1 MIRRNIA
8 GFAIQ
13 LVALLTFT
21 IGALAQ
27 SPVVSSIS
35 PTSGVVGTQVT
46 INGSGFGATQG
57 SSHVGFN
64 SWTGTVVS
72 WSSTQIVATVPSH
85 ATTGPVTVTVG
96 GTASNADQILT
107 MPNPSITSLSPNS
120 GAVGTSV
127 TINGTGFGATQGS
140 STVKLNSAT
149 ATVTS
154 WSDTQIVVTVPNAT
168 SGNIIVTEGG
178 VASNG
183 VAFTVPPPQIT
194 SLSPTSGV
202 VGTQVTIN
210 GTGLGPTQG
219 SSTANFYAGWQGSIV
234 SWSATQILT
243 TVPAHATTGA
253 VTVTVNAVSSNTN
266 QIFTMP
272 SPAITTLSPN
282 SGAVGTSVTINGT
295 GFGATQGSSTVKLN
309 GSTAT
314 VTSWS
319 DTQIVV
325 TVPNAISGSM
335 IVTEGGVSSNGVA
348 FTVPAPQITSL
359 SPTSGG
365 VGAQV
370 TINGSGFGATQGN
383 ASVSFYNGW
392 AGSVVSWSAT
402 QIVVTVPAHAT
413 TGAVTVTV
421 NTVGS
426 NTDQVFTMFNPVI
439 TSLSPTSGA
448 VGTSVTI
455 NGSGFGA
462 TQGTSTV
469 KLNGATATVTSW
481 SATQIVVTV
490 PNATSGS
497 MIVTE
502 GGVASNG
509 VAFTVPAPQITSISP
524 SSGVV
529 GTQVT
534 INGSGFGAT
543 QGNSTVD
550 FYNGWPGSV
559 VSWSATQIVATVPA
573 HAATGAVTVTVNTV
587 GSNTNQIFTMP
598 NPVITNLSPTSG
610 AVGTSVTIN
619 GSGFGASQG
628 SSNVT
633 LDFAV
638 APVTSWN
645 DTQIVITVPNAIS
658 GAMVVTEGGVASNG
672 PTFTVPA
679 PQITSISPASAG
691 AGDTVTISGSGFGPT
706 TGTNSLVNFAS
717 GVTAAITSWSSTQIV
732 ATVPTG
738 AVTGAVTVS
747 VNTVV
752 SNGSQFTIPNN
763 VVTAVSP
770 VAGKFGAQVTV
781 TGSGFGA
788 TQGSSFVSF
797 AGTASTS
804 IVSWSD
810 TQVVALVPTG
820 AASGGVSVTVNSAQ
834 SNSTVPFTVYNPII
848 SGIVPPAAAA
858 TASVVVNGSGFT
870 VYQADTTVLFNGV
883 AGYITS
889 WGSNSLTVTVPLG
902 VAVGSASVTVTLGT
916 ATSNSE
922 AFTVEPGPTITG
934 VAPSI
939 GQIGSGPVTISG
951 QGFGATQSTSTISF
965 WGATV
970 PASDILSWSDSSIT
984 VTVPTGTSTG
994 PVSVTVGAVV
1004 GTGPSFTLQ
1013 SLSQISDSLGN
1024 QTQYTSIVSGGIFF
1038 TSGSNGSGCSS
1049 CTLRGSV
1056 NRTTDSNGNMLT
1068 STDDLGNTS
1077 SYAYDHSNNMTSVSK
1092 PLNSTSTATS
1102 SYTYNSFGEVL
1113 TSTDPLGNT
1122 TTNTYDANG
1131 NLLSVTAPAPN
1142 SSTAA
1147 SVTQFS
1153 YNTLGELT
1161 QITDPNG
1168 NVTALTYTTVGLIA
1182 TITDAQHHVTT
1193 YQYDAHGNRTA
1204 VIDALS
1210 NQTSFAYDAGDR
1222 LITITYPDHS
1232 TSSFTYDI
1240 RGRRT
1245 SVTDQN
1251 GKTTTY
1257 AYDDADRLTSVTD
1270 PASNTTQY
1278 VYDTENNP
1286 LSITDANGHTTHFS
1300 FNPRGWVTQTAFPSS
1315 LAESYSYDAVGNLTS
1330 KTDRKGNTIQY
1341 VYDALYRL
1349 TQKTYPD
1356 STNVEYAYDLA
1367 GKVQQV
1373 VDPTGT
1379 YGFAYDNMGRLIG
1392 TTTQYTFLPLVTETN
1407 SYTYDA
1413 ASNRMSLT
1421 APDGSISTYGY
1432 DTLNRLSGLA
1442 NSWAGSFGFSY
1453 DALSRRTQ
1461 LTRPN
1466 GVNTNYSYD
1475 SLSHLLSV
1483 LHKAGVNT
1491 LDGAS
1496 YTYDAAGNR
1505 TSKGNHLNGV
1515 TSNYTYDALYE
1526 LTQVTQSASTT
1537 ESYGYDTVG
1546 NRLSSSGVPSYSYN
1560 TSNELTAN
1568 SLGGYTYDAN
1578 GNTLTDPSG
1587 KSYSWDFENRM
1598 TQAVVPGTNGGT
1610 TTFKYDPFGRR
1621 IQKSGPLGTTN
1632 YLYDGMGANSNVIEE
1647 IDSSTNV
1654 LASYV
1659 QGAVVDEPLA
1669 EIQGSTTDYYEADG
1683 LGSIASLSN
1692 SAGALASSYVFDS
1705 YGKLTASTGSVTNP
1719 FQFTGREFDSESGLY
1734 YYRARYYD
1742 STVGRFL
1749 SQDPSW
1755 FVDGPNLYPYVR
1767 NNPIGYFD
1775 PTGLAQLCC
1784 RPANVPIANAWAR
1797 MTSQAKP
1804 CHCFVRLSDGHTL
1817 GGYFKFGLLVPQQD
1831 NPSDTGTNQATCND
1845 MPGKPCRSD
1854 NDARRN
1860 FDAESWGIYG
1870 LNGTSNAVAVDISGG
1885 IRLPSCAWGQ
1895 TPPSLPSLPS
1905 VPAPSWPLWPGFPDG
1920 GLSH

>member
-1 MIRRNIA
+1 VIRRNIA

-21 IGALAQ
+21 IGAVAQ

-57 SSHVGFN
+57 NSHVGFN
-64 SWTGTVVS
+64 SWTGTVLS

-120 GAVGTSV
+120 GAAGTSV
-127 TINGTGFGATQGS
+127 TISGTGFGASQGS

-154 WSDTQIVVTVPNAT
+154 WSDTQIVVTVPNGT
-168 SGNIIVTEGG
+168 SGNMIVTEGG

-194 SLSPTSGV
+194 SLSPTSGG

-210 GTGLGPTQG
+210 GSGFGATQG
-219 SSTANFYAGWQGSIV
+219 SSTVNFYNGWQGSVV
-234 SWSATQILT
+234 SWSATQIVA
-243 TVPAHATTGA
+243 TVPAHATTGP
-253 VTVTVNAVSSNTN
+253 VTVTVNNVSSNTN

-272 SPAITTLSPN
+272 NPAITTLSPN

-319 DTQIVV
+319 DTQVV
-325 TVPNAISGSM
+325 ITVPNTISGSM
-335 IVTEGGVSSNGVA
+335 IVTEGGVASNGVA
-348 FTVPAPQITSL
+348 FTVPPPQITSI

-365 VGAQV
+365 VGTQV
-370 TINGSGFGATQGN
+370 TINGSGFGPTQGN
-383 ASVSFYNGW
+383 ASASFYNGW
-392 AGSVVSWSAT
+392 AGSVVSWSSA
-402 QIVVTVPAHAT
+402 QIVATVPSHAS
-413 TGAVTVTV
+413 TGAVVVTV
-421 NTVGS
+421 NTIGS
-426 NTDQVFTMFNPVI
+426 NTDQIFTMFNPVI

-455 NGSGFGA
+455 NGTGFGS

-469 KLNGATATVTSW
+469 KLNGAAATVTSW
-481 SATQIVVTV
+481 SGTQIAATV
-490 PNATSGS
+490 PNAISGNVV
-497 MIVTE
+497 VTE

-509 VAFTVPAPQITSISP
+509 VAFTVPPPQISGISP
-524 SSGVV
+524 TSGVV

-534 INGSGFGAT
+534 INGSGFGPT
-543 QGNSTVD
+543 QANSNVSFNT
-550 FYNGWPGSV
+550 WPGSV
-559 VSWSATQIVATVPA
+559 VSWGPTQIVATVPA
-573 HAATGAVTVTVNTV
+573 HAATGAVTVTVNSV

-598 NPVITNLSPTSG
+598 NPVITSLSPTSG
-610 AVGTSVTIN
+610 SVGTSVTIN
-619 GSGFGASQG
+619 GSGFGPAQG

-633 LDFAV
+633 LDNAV
-638 APVTSWN
+638 ASVTSWS
-645 DTQIVITVPNAIS
+645 DTQVVVTVPNTIS
-658 GAMVVTEGGVASNG
+658 GSMIVTEGGVASNG
-672 PTFTVPA
+672 PTFTVPP
-679 PQITSISPASAG
+679 PQITSISPNSAG

-717 GVTAAITSWSSTQIV
+717 GVTAAITTWSSNQIV

-747 VNTVV
+747 VNTIP

-770 VAGKFGAQVTV
+770 GAGKFGAQVTV

-788 TQGSSFVSF
+788 AQGSSFVSF

-870 VYQADTTVLFNGV
+870 VYQADTAVLFNGV

-902 VAVGSASVTVTLGT
+902 VAVGSANVTVTLGT

-939 GQIGSGPVTISG
+939 GQIGSGPITISG
-951 QGFGATQSTSTISF
+951 QGFGATQSTSSISF

-1077 SYAYDHSNNMTSVSK
+1077 SYAYDPSNNMTSASR
-1092 PLNSTSTATS
+1092 PLNSTATATS
-1102 SYTYNSFGEVL
+1102 SYTYNSFGEIL

-1122 TTNTYDANG
+1122 TTNTYDTNG
-1131 NLLSVTAPAPN
+1131 NLLSVAAPAPN

-1161 QITDPNG
+1161 QITDPKG
-1168 NVTALTYTTVGLIA
+1168 SVTTLTYTTVGLIA

-1222 LITITYPDHS
+1222 LITITYPDRS

-1251 GKTTTY
+1251 GKTTSY

-1278 VYDTENNP
+1278 VYDTENNL
-1286 LSITDANGHTTHFS
+1286 LSITDANGHTTHFTY
-1300 FNPRGWVTQTAFPSS
+1300 NPRGWVTQTAFPSS

-1379 YGFAYDNMGRLIG
+1379 YGFAYDNMGRLTG

-1413 ASNRMSLT
+1413 ASNRTSLT

-1466 GVNTNYSYD
+1466 GVSTNYSYD

-1483 LHKAGVNT
+1483 LHQAGVNT

-1505 TSKGNHLNGV
+1505 TSKGNYLNGV
-1515 TSNYTYDALYE
+1515 TSNYSYDPLYE
-1526 LTQVTQSASTT
+1526 LTQVTQGASTT
-1537 ESYGYDTVG
+1537 ESYSYDAVG
-1546 NRLSSSGVPSYSYN
+1546 NRLSSSGVPNYSYN
-1560 TSNELTAN
+1560 ASNELTAN
-1568 SLGGYTYDAN
+1568 SLGSYTYDAN
-1578 GNTLTDPSG
+1578 GNTLSDASG
-1587 KSYSWDFENRM
+1587 KTYTWDFENRM
-1598 TQAVVPGTNGGT
+1598 ASAVVPGSGT
-1610 TTFKYDPFGRR
+1610 VTFKYDPFGRR
-1621 IQKSGPLGTTN
+1621 IEKSSWTGTTN
-1632 YLYDGMGANSNVIEE
+1632 YLYDVDNLVEGLNSVGAIVAAYVHELGVDNPIALLNSNAA
-1647 IDSSTNV
+1647 NF
-1654 LASYV
+1654 L
-1659 QGAVVDEPLA
+1659 
-1669 EIQGSTTDYYEADG
+1669 EADG
-1683 LGSIASLSN
+1683 LGTITSITDPTGANVGNYVYSSY
-1692 SAGALASSYVFDS
+1692 GALI
-1705 YGKLTASTGSVTNP
+1705 TSTGEVTNS
-1719 FQFTGREFDSESGLY
+1719 FRYTGREYDSETGLY
-1734 YYRARYYD
+1734 NYRLRYYNAND
-1742 STVGRFL
+1742 GRFL
-1749 SQDPSW
+1749 SEDPSG
-1755 FVDGPNLYPYVR
+1755 FAGAHNFYSYAANDPADLMDPFGLQALPKSTTPP
-1767 NNPIGYFD
+1767 PIGPQLVQPLPAPSTID
-1775 PTGLAQLCC
+1775 TLLGWLGDVVQTAAGVTGI
-1784 RPANVPIANAWAR
+1784 V
-1797 MTSQAKP
+1797 
-1804 CHCFVRLSDGHTL
+1804 L
-1817 GGYFKFGLLVPQQD
+1817 G
-1831 NPSDTGTNQATCND
+1831 NPLPTNQAELDWMRQRDHDRYKDVCSGSLPIGPNR
-1845 MPGKPCRSD
+1845 CSD
-1854 NDARRN
+1854 LSREIDRVLRCIRLMQA
-1860 FDAESWGIYG
+1860 FDAKWAAGRHDDAIDQAG
-1870 LNGTSNAVAVDISGG
+1870 NTLN
-1885 IRLPSCAWGQ
+1885 RLKNEYDQNC
-1895 TPPSLPSLPS
+1895 TPQK
-1905 VPAPSWPLWPGFPDG
+1905 AKGCK
-1920 GLSH
+1920 

>member
-1 MIRRNIA
+1 VIRRNIA
-8 GFAIQ
+8 ALAIQ
-13 LVALLTFT
+13 LVVLLAFT
-21 IGALAQ
+21 VAALAQ

-46 INGSGFGATQG
+46 VNGSGFGATQG
-57 SSHVGFN
+57 N
-64 SWTGTVVS
+64 STANFYAGWQGSIVS
-72 WSSTQIVATVPSH
+72 WSATQIVATVPSH

-96 GTASNADQILT
+96 GTASNADQIFT
-107 MPNPSITSLSPNS
+107 MPNPAITTLSPNS

-127 TINGTGFGATQGS
+127 NINGTGFGATQGT
-140 STVKLNSAT
+140 STVKLNGAT

-154 WSDTQIVVTVPNAT
+154 WSDTQTVVTVPNAT
-168 SGNIIVTEGG
+168 SGNMIVTEGG

-210 GTGLGPTQG
+210 GSGFGPTQG
-219 SSTANFYAGWQGSIV
+219 SSTVNFYNGWHGSVV
-234 SWSATQILT
+234 SWSATQIVA

-295 GFGATQGSSTVKLN
+295 GFGASQGSSTVKLN

-319 DTQIVV
+319 DTQVV
-325 TVPNAISGSM
+325 ITVPNTISGSM
-335 IVTEGGVSSNGVA
+335 IVTEGGVASNGVA
-348 FTVPAPQITSL
+348 FTVPPPQITSI

-365 VGAQV
+365 VGTQV
-370 TINGSGFGATQGN
+370 TVNGSGFGPTQGN
-383 ASVSFYNGW
+383 ASVNFYNGW

-402 QIVVTVPAHAT
+402 QIVATVPSHAS
-413 TGAVTVTV
+413 TGAVVVTV
-421 NTVGS
+421 NTIGS
-426 NTDQVFTMFNPVI
+426 NTDQIFTMFNPVI

-455 NGSGFGA
+455 NGTGFGS

-469 KLNGATATVTSW
+469 KLNGAAATVTSW
-481 SATQIVVTV
+481 SGTQIAATV
-490 PNATSGS
+490 PNAISGNVV
-497 MIVTE
+497 VTE

-509 VAFTVPAPQITSISP
+509 VAFTVPPPQISGISP
-524 SSGVV
+524 TSGVV

-534 INGSGFGAT
+534 INGSGFGPT
-543 QGNSTVD
+543 QANSNVSFNT
-550 FYNGWPGSV
+550 WPGSV
-559 VSWSATQIVATVPA
+559 VSWSPTQIVATVPA
-573 HAATGAVTVTVNTV
+573 HAATGAVTVTVNSV

-598 NPVITNLSPTSG
+598 NPVITSLSPTSG
-610 AVGTSVTIN
+610 SVGTSVTIN
-619 GSGFGASQG
+619 GSGFGPAQG

-633 LDFAV
+633 LDNAV
-638 APVTSWN
+638 ASVTSWS
-645 DTQIVITVPNAIS
+645 DTQVVITVPNTIS
-658 GAMVVTEGGVASNG
+658 GSMIVTEGGVASNG

-679 PQITSISPASAG
+679 PQITGISPNSAG

-717 GVTAAITSWSSTQIV
+717 GVTAAITSWSSNQIV

-747 VNTVV
+747 VNTIP

-770 VAGKFGAQVTV
+770 GAGKFGAQVIV

-797 AGTASTS
+797 AGTPSTS
-804 IVSWSD
+804 VVSWSD

-870 VYQADTTVLFNGV
+870 VYQADTAVLFNGV

-902 VAVGSASVTVTLGT
+902 VAVGSANVTVTLGT

-939 GQIGSGPVTISG
+939 GQIGSGPITISG

-1004 GTGPSFTLQ
+1004 GTGPFFTLQ

-1024 QTQYTSIVSGGIFF
+1024 QTQYTSIVSGGFFF

-1077 SYAYDHSNNMTSVSK
+1077 SYAYDPSNNMTSASK
-1092 PLNSTSTATS
+1092 PLNSTATATS

-1168 NVTALTYTTVGLIA
+1168 NVTTLTYTTVGLIA

-1251 GKTTTY
+1251 GKTTSY

-1278 VYDTENNP
+1278 VYDTENNL

-1300 FNPRGWVTQTAFPSS
+1300 YNPRGWVTQTAFPSS
-1315 LAESYSYDAVGNLTS
+1315 LAESYGYDAVGNLTS

-1356 STNVEYAYDLA
+1356 TTSVEYAYDLA
-1367 GKVQQV
+1367 GKMQQV

-1379 YGFAYDNMGRLIG
+1379 YGFGYDNMGRLIG

-1407 SYTYDA
+1407 SYSYDA
-1413 ASNRMSLT
+1413 ASNRTSLT

-1442 NSWAGSFGFSY
+1442 NSWAGSFGFRY
-1453 DALSRRTQ
+1453 DALNRRTQ
-1461 LTRPN
+1461 MTRPN

-1475 SLSHLLSV
+1475 SLSHMLSV
-1483 LHKAGVNT
+1483 LHQAGVNT

-1505 TSKGNHLNGV
+1505 TSKGNYLNGV
-1515 TSNYTYDALYE
+1515 TSNYSYDPLYE
-1526 LTQVTQSASTT
+1526 LTQVTQGASTT
-1537 ESYGYDTVG
+1537 ESYSYDVVG
-1546 NRLSSSGVPSYSYN
+1546 NRLSSSGVPNYTYN
-1560 TSNELTAN
+1560 SSNELTAN
-1568 SLGGYTYDAN
+1568 SLGGYTYDNN
-1578 GNTLTDPSG
+1578 GNTLTDASG

-1598 TQAVVPGTNGGT
+1598 LSAVVPGMGMV
-1610 TTFKYDPFGRR
+1610 TFKYDPFGRR
-1621 IQKSGPLGTTN
+1621 IQKSSSLGTTN
-1632 YLYDGMGANSNVIEE
+1632 YVYDGANILDTV
-1647 IDSSTNV
+1647 DQTGNV
-1654 LASYV
+1654 LARF
-1659 QGAVVDEPLA
+1659 ADTLNVDEPLS
-1669 EIQGSTTDYYEADG
+1669 ELVSGTTSFYEQDA
-1683 LGSIASLSN
+1683 LGSVVSLSN
-1692 SAGALASSYVFDS
+1692 SIGALAETYSYDS
-1705 YGKLTASTGSVTNP
+1705 FGKVVVSTGSLANQ
-1719 FQFTGREFDSESGLY
+1719 FQYTAREYDSETGQY

-1742 STVGRFL
+1742 PATGRFF
-1749 SQDPSW
+1749 SED
-1755 FVDGPNLYPYVR
+1755 
-1767 NNPIGYFD
+1767 PIGFSGGTDFYRYVGNSPSNLID
-1775 PTGLAQLCC
+1775 PFGLWSWTGVGAGVG
-1784 RPANVPIANAWAR
+1784 AA
-1797 MTSQAKP
+1797 
-1804 CHCFVRLSDGHTL
+1804 L
-1817 GGYFKFGLLVPQQD
+1817 GGIGGALLGAG
-1831 NPSDTGTNQATCND
+1831 TGTLVAPGVGTIGGGWEGGVVGASGGAAAGALIGVAIGNAIDSLAWSIPATSCDGGGKWHCTAKCHLNNFSNSPGIPDFVTGEGWGSSEGDAQATAE
-1845 MPGKPCRSD
+1845 K
-1854 NDARRN
+1854 DANTR
-1860 FDAESWGIYG
+1860 
-1870 LNGTSNAVAVDISGG
+1870 
-1885 IRLPSCAWGQ
+1885 
-1895 TPPSLPSLPS
+1895 
-1905 VPAPSWPLWPGFPDG
+1905 VPRGSYKRHCSFKCEKR
-1920 GLSH
+1920 